1 MQPLEAA
8 RRALRL
14 TRLEGLAA
22 STAFLN
28 TDDEAVAAKMQGDD
42 TSAAYGIAYGA
53 LLLFLWCM
61 SFYAQGGVRRASFVL
76 YLVACGHV
84 TGLLGRDQVESVCE
98 VVVRMAGETRR
109 ALWGDV
115 LWGHSD
121 SWVMAAIACVVGYIV
136 PKVKSEHPDAH
147 EGHLDSFYGTYSIPS
162 TRQHANSIWL
172 LLHAALRSYTGPPT
186 HCFHYFA
193 GTLLTNFLGL
203 VAHNQLIPSRS
214 APIGVAAC
222 LLPYDRFFVFCLTL
236 AQSGWSYIYW
246 SCVDFPLTFCLNI
259 CVKVVTE
266 LRAERADAPCFGAMT
281 HAAIQPQAA

>member
-28 TDDEAVAAKMQGDD
+28 IDDEAVAAKMQGDD

-84 TGLLGRDQVESVCE
+84 TGLLGRDQVELVCE
-98 VVVRMAGETRR
+98 VVVRMAWENRR

-172 LLHAALRSYTGPPT
+172 LLHAALRSYTGPYT
-186 HCFHYFA
+186 VHSFHYFA
-193 GTLLTNFLGL
+193 GTSCVRPRVRVRALAEAAGERHSLKGKVLLL
-203 VAHNQLIPSRS
+203 
-214 APIGVAAC
+214 
-222 LLPYDRFFVFCLTL
+222 
-236 AQSGWSYIYW
+236 QSGYHASAWENARGKVIDSLRRLSLLRGIATIWGCLCCVYSRCSACAVSYP
-246 SCVDFPLTFCLNI
+246 VARFPT
-259 CVKVVTE
+259 
-266 LRAERADAPCFGAMT
+266 
-281 HAAIQPQAA
+281 